1 MPRETGTRSSKKL
14 AELRESGVLIGEE
27 FEAEKQ
33 KILNT
38 ENLGFRLHV
47 LGEHWGRRHFLG
59 ITLGSHFISK
69 GTLRER
75 LSCVIGSN
83 HVIEK

>member
-1 MPRETGTRSSKKL
+1 M
-14 AELRESGVLIGEE
+14 AELSESGVLIGEE

-38 ENLGFRLHV
+38 DNLGFRLHV
-47 LGEHWGRRHFLG
+47 LGEHWGRRYFLG
-59 ITLGSHFISK
+59 ITLGSRYFSK
-69 GTLRER
+69 GTLREL

-83 HVIEK
+83 NVIEK

>member
-38 ENLGFRLHV
+38 DNLGFRLHV
-47 LGEHWGRRHFLG
+47 LGDTFFG
-59 ITLGSHFISK
+59 ITLGSHYFSK
-69 GTLRER
+69 GALRER